1 MEEGFS
7 RRLFL
12 PDVRGEERYLRVTWH
27 RDSSTIVFSHWRG
40 DVCVASTPISLN
52 DASRLIGLVV
62 GALKDAAAY
71 PATTQAQRPA
81 DAAIAAPGVLGFLR
95 RRLRPQIAQVVR
107 LPERRREAGSKE
119 KHEGT

>member
-27 RDSSTIVFSHWRG
+27 RDSSTLVFSHWRG

-62 GALKDAAAY
+62 GALKEAAAY
-71 PATTQAQRPA
+71 PAKTDAKSQPNEPTT
-81 DAAIAAPGVLGFLR
+81 APGLVGFLH
-95 RRLRPQIAQVVR
+95 RRLRPQLAQVVR
-107 LPERRREAGSKE
+107 LPERRREAGSKD
-119 KHEGT
+119 KHQGT

>member
-7 RRLFL
+7 RRVFL

-27 RDSSTIVFSHWRG
+27 RDTSTIVFSHWRG

-62 GALKDAAAY
+62 GALKEAAAY
-71 PATTQAQRPA
+71 PANAVDLRQANEPP
-81 DAAIAAPGVLGFLR
+81 AAPGLVGFLR
-95 RRLRPQIAQVVR
+95 RRLRPHLAQVVR
-107 LPERRREAGSKE
+107 FPERRHQARSIE
-119 KHEGT
+119 KPQDR

>member
-62 GALKDAAAY
+62 GALKEAAY
-71 PATTQAQRPA
+71 PTKTESQRQPTEPT
-81 DAAIAAPGVLGFLR
+81 IARGLLGFLR
-95 RRLRPQIAQVVR
+95 RRLRPQLAQVVR
-107 LPERRREAGSKE
+107 LPDRRREAGLKG